1 MVSPPKI
8 LLTTSR
14 NPTLGIRTFCN
25 DLAHVLP
32 SLLRVNRGK
41 MSADEVAEKALEY
54 DAERVVIVDRWHG
67 GWGSIKFFQVD
78 ESGLVSVPPVIHIA
92 SMRLRR
98 EFGVSGVKPA
108 LSLAV
113 SEQSAKV
120 LMAAD
125 ALSRFFGIP
134 LLSSNE
140 TIESGSTVMYVSVD
154 MSNKIVITF
163 MVVPNEVEVGPRIAV
178 SRMEW

>member
-1 MVSPPKI
+1 MVSPANI

-14 NPTLGIRTFCN
+14 NPTLGMRTFCN

-41 MSADEVAEKALEY
+41 MSTDEVAEKALEY

-78 ESGLVSVPPVIHIA
+78 ESGLASVLPVIHVA
-92 SMRLRR
+92 GVRLRR
-98 EFGVSGVKPA
+98 EFSVSGVKPA

-113 SEQSAKV
+113 SEPSEKV

-125 ALSRFFGIP
+125 ALSKFFGIP
-134 LLSSNE
+134 LSSSDE
-140 TIESGSTVMYVSVD
+140 AIGSGSTVVYVSVD
-154 MSNKIVITF
+154 MPNKIVITF
-163 MVVPNEVEVGPRIAV
+163 MVVPNHVEVGPRIVV